1 MDSGEVLLTYDTLK
15 RSERNFNLD
24 KEGELFQHD
33 QFRRNS
39 LKAVFPR
46 VHTMTARAPYSL
58 CLINSHDSNFR
69 GEPFWTSLWHFNN
82 SP

>member
-1 MDSGEVLLTYDTLK
+1 MIDSGEVLLTYGTLK
-15 RSERNFNLD
+15 RSERNFNPN

-33 QFRRNS
+33 QFQRNS

-58 CLINSHDSNFR
+58 
-69 GEPFWTSLWHFNN
+69 
-82 SP
+82 

>member
-58 CLINSHDSNFR
+58 
-69 GEPFWTSLWHFNN
+69 
-82 SP
+82 